1 MLTYSEGT
9 YLIQCDRCDQ
19 QQTTRAT
26 AIVVEQ
32 FKTMAKSWGWSF
44 DTEHGDLCRACSKD
58 WRLGR
63 LDAGGS

>member
-9 YLIQCDRCDQ
+9 YLIHCDRCDHR
-19 QQTTRAT
+19 QTTRAT
-26 AIVVEQ
+26 AIVREQ

-44 DTEHGDLCRACSKD
+44 DTEHGDLCRACTKD

-63 LDAGGS
+63 LDAGDS